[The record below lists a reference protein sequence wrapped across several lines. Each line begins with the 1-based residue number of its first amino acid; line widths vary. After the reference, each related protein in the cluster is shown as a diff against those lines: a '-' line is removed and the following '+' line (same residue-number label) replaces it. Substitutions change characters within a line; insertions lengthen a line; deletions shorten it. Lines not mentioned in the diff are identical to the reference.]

1 MRGADASAQESKA
14 QGDAK
19 APGSASPN
27 DEQSVRKASAA
38 YLEALSKG
46 ELPAR
51 MAFWTDDA
59 DYIDASGKVT
69 RGRDALTARFKEGL
83 ADLAGTKVTGQ
94 INSLKFL
101 RPEVAIVDGTLEFT
115 NADGSKDSNR
125 YAVVWVKSGDRWLI
139 SSARDLPLETDDLP
153 SLAFPQLRAIDWLV
167 GEWRDAS
174 NKSDVRLNCRWAP
187 NKTFLLM
194 DYELNRTGE
203 DPLLVTE
210 RIGWDGRNGMI
221 RSWTFDSQGGFGEGY
236 WEQEGN
242 QWNVGAAGI
251 LPDGGEGGATIVYEF
266 LDQDSFLWKSLD
278 RSVDGQPVADSTIKF
293 VRKAAAKEQGGQ
305 P

>member
-1 MRGADASAQESKA
+1 MRGANAFAQESTA
-14 QGDAK
+14 PANAK
-19 APGSASPN
+19 APSNASLN
-27 DEQSVRKASAA
+27 DEQGVRKANAA
-38 YLEALSKG
+38 YLEALNKG
-46 ELPAR
+46 ELTAR

-59 DYIDASGKVT
+59 DYIDASGKAT
-69 RGRDALTARFKEGL
+69 RGREALTARFKEGL
-83 ADLAGTKVTGQ
+83 ADLAGTKVAGQ

-139 SSARDLPLETDDLP
+139 SSARDLPLESDDLP
-153 SLAFPQLRAIDWLV
+153 SLAFPQLRGIDWLV

-174 NKSDVRLNCRWAP
+174 NKIPVHLNCRWAP

-194 DYELNRTGE
+194 DYEVNRTGE

-210 RIGWDGRNGMI
+210 RIGWDERNGMI

-236 WEQEGN
+236 WEQDGN
-242 QWNVGAAGI
+242 QWNVGTAGI

-266 LDQDSFLWKSLD
+266 VDQDTFLWKSLD

-293 VRKAAAKEQGGQ
+293 VRKAAKEQGGQ